1 MARIHGAPQTGYRLA
16 VRETDEGLVAG
27 RYRLGEVLGRGGMG
41 EVYRATDEVLRRQVA
56 VKLMLPVPRTLA
68 VSERFLREARA
79 TARTRS
85 PHVVAAFDF
94 GEFGDGFYLAMELV
108 TGCSVADELR
118 RNGLFTPERAEHVVR
133 QAAAGLAAVHE
144 QGIVHR
150 DIKASNLLLADDGT
164 VKVADF
170 GIVRLLD
177 EATTTLTSSGQI
189 VGTSHYL
196 SPERALG
203 EPAEP
208 PSDVYALGCVLYQ
221 LVTGHPPFMA
231 ESPAS
236 IMYQHVQSEAA
247 RPSELRPELAGLEPL
262 IFWML
267 DKDPERRPTAAEIA
281 DTAVPPV
288 PAGTVAETTDL
299 TSRRTASRP
308 VLAGIAAAVALAAAA
323 TAGVLL
329 DSRGAELTDDLHPGT
344 GAATTPAVG
353 PGTSTKPT
361 PRPTTSTPSDRPSTK
376 QTPDGN
382 SGPGK
387 ATAGPKGKEAGDDK
401 AANRAKPN
409 KPSAEKPKKPQ
420 KPKP

>member
-1 MARIHGAPQTGYRLA
+1 M
-16 VRETDEGLVAG
+16 
-27 RYRLGEVLGRGGMG
+27 
-41 EVYRATDEVLRRQVA
+41 
-56 VKLMLPVPRTLA
+56 
-68 VSERFLREARA
+68 
-79 TARTRS
+79 
-85 PHVVAAFDF
+85 VAAYDF
-94 GEFGDGFYLAMELV
+94 GEYGDGYYLAMELV

-133 QAAAGLAAVHE
+133 QAAAGLAAVHQ

-150 DIKASNLLLADDGT
+150 DIKASNLLLAEDGT

-177 EATTTLTSSGQI
+177 DATTTLTSTGQI

-203 EPAEP
+203 KPAEP

-231 ESPAS
+231 DSPAS
-236 IMYQHVQSEAA
+236 IMYQHVQNEPAP
-247 RPSELRPELAGLEPL
+247 PSKLRPELAGLEPL

-281 DTAVPPV
+281 DTAAPPPV
-288 PAGTVAETTDL
+288 TAGRPVVETTSL
-299 TSRRTASRP
+299 PAPRTTSRP
-308 VLAGIAAAVALAAAA
+308 VLAGIVAAIALTASA

-329 DSRGAELTDDLHPGT
+329 DTRGTELTGDLRPG
-344 GAATTPAVG
+344 GGDATTPAVA
-353 PGTSTKPT
+353 PGTPA
-361 PRPTTSTPSDRPSTK
+361 RPTTAHPTVTAPSDRPSTK
-376 QTPDGN
+376 QTPGGN

-387 ATAGPKGKEAGDDK
+387 AMARTNRKKSAGAADDEAAHRGKQNKPRPEKPRTRKPTARLPRSLIQCSLLELESPSRSVRGFAGFDGLGHGLVVARVAVTAGI
-401 AANRAKPN
+401 
-409 KPSAEKPKKPQ
+409 
-420 KPKP
+420 